1 MKRIMYVSLSFLVI
15 NYLAIFG
22 SLVYAATL
30 PEGVKVDVIAEYNS
44 KVPGLETVRL
54 VLVSIEPGAGFKN
67 TPIKSEEYCELA
79 AGVLSRTDHDTGI
92 TDYLTVGARWAPVKG
107 HLHTVTNTGT
117 EVVKMWVY
125 QLIEKGEAEKGG
137 M

>member
-1 MKRIMYVSLSFLVI
+1 MKRIFYISLSFLVI
-15 NYLAIFG
+15 TYLAIFG
-22 SLVYAATL
+22 SVAHAAAL
-30 PEGVKVDVIAEYNS
+30 PEGVKVDVIAEYKS
-44 KVPGLETVRL
+44 KVPSLEKVRL
-54 VLVSIEPGAGFKN
+54 VLVTIEPGAGFTN
-67 TPIKSEEYCELA
+67 TPIKSEEYCELS

-107 HLHTVTNTGT
+107 HRHTVTNTGT

-125 QLIEKGEAEKGG
+125 QLIEKGDAEPKG